1 MKYMFRKSDGANMHM
16 TLGTY
21 KASGQ
26 REIERTKRFLENK
39 DLPPKRRENLTNH
52 LSDMIEFQT
61 DAHINGH
68 YIIVE
73 ETA

>member
-1 MKYMFRKSDGANMHM
+1 MKNMFRKSDGANMHI
-16 TLGTY
+16 TLETY
-21 KASGQ
+21 KAAGQ
-26 REIERTKRFLENK
+26 REIEHTKWLLETK
-39 DLPPKRRENLTNH
+39 DLPPKRRENLINH

-68 YIIVE
+68 YTIVE